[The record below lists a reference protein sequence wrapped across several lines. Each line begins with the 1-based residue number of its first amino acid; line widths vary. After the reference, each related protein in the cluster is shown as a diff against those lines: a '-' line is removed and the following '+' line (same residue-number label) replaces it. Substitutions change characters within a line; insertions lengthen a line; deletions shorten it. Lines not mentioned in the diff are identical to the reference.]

1 MRRAAR
7 PARQA
12 LTVRRTWLW
21 APVVMSNSTSEPD
34 PDDVQDQDA
43 EPSLNAPEEGRPDGV
58 DVDEDESETHGD

>member
-1 MRRAAR
+1 
-7 PARQA
+7 
-12 LTVRRTWLW
+12 
-21 APVVMSNSTSEPD
+21 MSNSTSEPD